1 MTFLLYHRK
10 KYVCISN
17 IKIETDYGTGFS
29 VNNII
34 LCIATYLMMVVKLVY
49 TRGLVEIVKDKLANL

>member
-1 MTFLLYHRK
+1 MF
-10 KYVCISN
+10 KYSARITQ
-17 IKIETDYGTGFS
+17 ETLKFS

-34 LCIATYLMMVVKLVY
+34 LCIAIYLMMVVKLVY